1 MEQPEWSLKTINQ
14 HPFPQHQQRSMW
26 STPTP
31 LQFLPSLFC
40 YHLLNPATFASFLSF
55 VNPIMSHLWAF
66 PLAVH
71 LLFPLPGLL
80 SLQLQLWLSLLH
92 PSSHRQ
98 STPRWPSLLTWA
110 NLTLLHYFISLIT
123 IWSYLVDSLFYFLLK
138 NFFFFF
144 LVCFTTRPNVLGQG
158 RDSAYLIW
166 HSFSGAKNR
175 AWHRVNA
182 PEVFVEWMSEWMKEC
197 LGGTS
202 RVQE

>member
-110 NLTLLHYFISLIT
+110 NLTLLHYFISL
-123 IWSYLVDSLFYFLLK
+123 
-138 NFFFFF
+138 
-144 LVCFTTRPNVLGQG
+144 TTRPNVLGQG